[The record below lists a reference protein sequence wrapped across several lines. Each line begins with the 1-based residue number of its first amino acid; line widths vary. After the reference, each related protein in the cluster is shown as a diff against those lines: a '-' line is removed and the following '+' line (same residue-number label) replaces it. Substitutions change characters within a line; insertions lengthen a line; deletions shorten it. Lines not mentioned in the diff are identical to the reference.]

1 MGKFDGILICTDLDG
16 TLLRADKTISAENI
30 AAIEHF
36 KAEGGYFTFITG
48 RMPYFVGDMP
58 EQVGINAPFG
68 CVNGGGLYDPVA
80 KEYVWTMP
88 IRQDV
93 LELVEY
99 VDENMTDIGI
109 QLNCFDKLYFAREN
123 ETMWWFRKL
132 TGVPNVTC
140 DYHGFS
146 EPMAKIVFGDMREE
160 QLMQVKSLLEAHPRY
175 DEFDYI
181 RSEKSLYE
189 ILPKGSSKAA
199 VLPMLCRHLGVDM
212 AHTIAFGDYDNDISM
227 LKAAGLGV
235 AVANATEG
243 AKAAAD
249 IITVSNEEHA
259 IAKVIA
265 DIENGA
271 IKI

>member
-16 TLLRADKTISAENI
+16 TLLRADKTISEENL

-36 KAEGGYFTFITG
+36 KTEGGYFTFITG

-58 EQVGINAPFG
+58 SQVGINAPFG
-68 CVNGGGLYDPVA
+68 CINGGGLYDPVA
-80 KEYVWTMP
+80 NEYVWKMP

-99 VDENMTDIGI
+99 VDGNMSDIGI

-132 TGVPNVTC
+132 TGVPNLTC
-140 DYHGFS
+140 DYHGFT
-146 EPMAKIVFGDMREE
+146 EPIAKIVFGDIREE
-160 QLMQVKSLLEAHPRY
+160 QLMQAKALLEEHPRY
-175 DEFDYI
+175 SDFDYI

-189 ILPKGSSKAA
+189 ILPKGSGKAA
-199 VLPMLCRHLGVDM
+199 VLPMLCKHLGVDISR
-212 AHTIAFGDYDNDISM
+212 TVTVGDYDNDVSM
-227 LKAAGLGV
+227 LTAAGLGV
-235 AVANATEG
+235 AVANASES

-249 IITVSNEEHA
+249 ILTVSNEEHA
-259 IAKVIA
+259 IAKIIA
-265 DIENGA
+265 DIECGA
-271 IKI
+271 IRI

>member
-1 MGKFDGILICTDLDG
+1 MGKFDGLLICTDLDG

-30 AAIEHF
+30 AAIEYF

-58 EQVGINAPFG
+58 EQAGINAPFG

-80 KEYVWTMP
+80 KAYVWTMP

-146 EPMAKIVFGDMREE
+146 EPMAKIVFGDIREE

-175 DEFDYI
+175 DDFDYI

-199 VLPMLCRHLGVDM
+199 VLPMLCQHLGVDM

-227 LKAAGLGV
+227 LKAAGLGI

-265 DIENGA
+265 DIENGV